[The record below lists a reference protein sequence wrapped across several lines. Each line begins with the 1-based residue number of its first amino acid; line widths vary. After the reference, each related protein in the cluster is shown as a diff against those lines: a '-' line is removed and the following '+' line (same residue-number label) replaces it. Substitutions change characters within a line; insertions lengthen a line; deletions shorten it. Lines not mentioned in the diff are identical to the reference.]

1 MGLELRPVADA
12 GAMGEYMAGKPVP
25 SDTDECGSCQV
36 PECAPPP
43 HQVPRSAPGQAE
55 LSLRLQY
62 SSVRAGHRDISE
74 SRVRTEVN
82 GPDTRGTDWH
92 CWVPGQAGLTLDH
105 GRVGA

>member
-43 HQVPRSAPGQAE
+43 TK
-55 LSLRLQY
+55 SL
-62 SSVRAGHRDISE
+62 
-74 SRVRTEVN
+74 
-82 GPDTRGTDWH
+82 GP
-92 CWVPGQAGLTLDH
+92 LL
-105 GRVGA
+105 GRQN